1 MDPQDSN
8 ESHWWEETPDA
19 CCGRR
24 RRRRG
29 RGPAFRRLSICRTG
43 DRCIV
48 RSNPDR
54 RSLEMGL
61 FRGALVKVLRNRLED
76 TNMLI
81 GVGDSRFVVSKQT
94 ADLILVD

>member
-1 MDPQDSN
+1 MNPEDANS
-8 ESHWWEETPDA
+8 SHWWEETPEA

-29 RGPAFRRLSICRTG
+29 WGAPCRRLTVCG
-43 DRCIV
+43 AEERCIV

-61 FRGALVKVLRNRLED
+61 FRGALVKVLRNRPED

-81 GVGDSRFVVSKQT
+81 GVGDSRFVLSKQT